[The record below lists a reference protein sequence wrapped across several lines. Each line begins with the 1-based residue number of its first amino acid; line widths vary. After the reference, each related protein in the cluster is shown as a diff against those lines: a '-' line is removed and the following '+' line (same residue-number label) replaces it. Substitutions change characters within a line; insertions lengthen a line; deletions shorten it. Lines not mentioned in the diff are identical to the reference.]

1 MKKTKSLQLKLT
13 LATAF
18 LIIISCL
25 TISYSIS
32 SFAVV
37 YMSEIED
44 SAIAILPNDTLAT
57 DSKDSFEVALDPKVA
72 LSDMFKNTR
81 DEFWVKSLLITLII
95 TIISSL
101 TMYLVIGH
109 ALRPLQNLGKQ
120 MGEIQIKN
128 LQTPIVSGNADNE
141 IAQLTNAFNK
151 MLSRLGTN
159 FAEQKQFSA
168 NAAHELRTPLAVIR
182 TRLEVLGKSNTV
194 EIEEYKDT
202 IAMITTQIDRL
213 SHVIDVLLEMTEL
226 KSAEKTD
233 HISLADMVEEILYD
247 LAAIAEARGITVV
260 QTAGNAEIIGN
271 DTLIY
276 RAIYNLIE
284 NAIKY
289 NRDGGKVI
297 IAIEAQENLAVVRIS
312 DTGSGIEKSE
322 WEHIFEPFFRID
334 KSRSRS
340 MGGAGLG
347 LALVR
352 EIAKEHSGNAK
363 VVKSST
369 EGTTIE
375 LSLQI

>member
-25 TISYSIS
+25 TISYSLS

-57 DSKDSFEVALDPKVA
+57 DSEDSFEVALDPKVA

-81 DEFWVKSLLITLII
+81 DEFWAKSLLITLII

-260 QTAGNAEIIGN
+260 QTAGNVEIIGN

>member
-1 MKKTKSLQLKLT
+1 MKKAKSLQLKLT

-18 LIIISCL
+18 LVIASCL

-32 SFAVV
+32 SFAIV

-57 DSKDSFEVALDPKVA
+57 DSEDSFEVALDPKVA
-72 LSDMFKNTR
+72 LSDMFKDTR
-81 DEFWVKSLLITLII
+81 DEFWAKSLLITLII

-260 QTAGNAEIIGN
+260 QTAGNVEIIGN

>member
-18 LIIISCL
+18 LVIISCL

-32 SFAVV
+32 SFAIV

-44 SAIAILPNDTLAT
+44 SAIAILPNDTLTT
-57 DSKDSFEVALDPKVA
+57 DSEDSFEVALDPKVA
-72 LSDMFKNTR
+72 LSDMFKDTR
-81 DEFWVKSLLITLII
+81 DEFWAKSLLITLII

-260 QTAGNAEIIGN
+260 QTAGNVEIIGN

>member
-18 LIIISCL
+18 LVIISCL

-32 SFAVV
+32 SFAIV

-72 LSDMFKNTR
+72 LSDMFKDTR
-81 DEFWVKSLLITLII
+81 DEFWAKSLLITLII

-151 MLSRLGTN
+151 MLSRLSTT

-260 QTAGNAEIIGN
+260 QTAGNVEIIGN

-276 RAIYNLIE
+276 RALYNLIE

>member
-25 TISYSIS
+25 TISYSLS

-57 DSKDSFEVALDPKVA
+57 DSEDSFEVALDPKVA

-81 DEFWVKSLLITLII
+81 DEFWAKSLLITLII

-260 QTAGNAEIIGN
+260 QTAGNVEIIGN

-334 KSRSRS
+334 KSRRRS

>member
-72 LSDMFKNTR
+72 LSDMFKDTR
-81 DEFWVKSLLITLII
+81 DEFWAKSLLITLII

-128 LQTPIVSGNADNE
+128 LQAPIVSGNADNE

-151 MLSRLGTN
+151 MLSRLETN

-168 NAAHELRTPLAVIR
+168 NAAHEIRTPLAVIR
-182 TRLEVLGKSNTV
+182 TRLEVLGKSHTV

>member
-32 SFAVV
+32 SFAIV

-57 DSKDSFEVALDPKVA
+57 DSEDSFEVALDPKVA
-72 LSDMFKNTR
+72 LSDMFKDTR
-81 DEFWVKSLLITLII
+81 DEFWAKSLLITLII

-101 TMYLVIGH
+101 TIYLVIGH

>member
-32 SFAVV
+32 SFAIV

-57 DSKDSFEVALDPKVA
+57 DSEDSFEVALDPKVA

-284 NAIKY
+284 NAFKY

>member
-32 SFAVV
+32 SFAIV

-81 DEFWVKSLLITLII
+81 DEFWAKSLLITLII

-260 QTAGNAEIIGN
+260 QTAGNVEIIGN

-312 DTGSGIEKSE
+312 DTGKGIEPTE
-322 WEHIFEPFFRID
+322 WERIFEPFFRID

>member
-32 SFAVV
+32 SFAIV

-81 DEFWVKSLLITLII
+81 DEFWAKSLLITLII

-260 QTAGNAEIIGN
+260 QTAGNVEIIGN

-312 DTGSGIEKSE
+312 DTGRGIEKSE

>member
-32 SFAVV
+32 SFAIV

-81 DEFWVKSLLITLII
+81 DEFWAKSLLITLII

-101 TMYLVIGH
+101 TMYLVIGY
-109 ALRPLQNLGKQ
+109 ALRPLQKLGNQ

-128 LQTPIVSGNADNE
+128 LQTPIVSDNADNE

-260 QTAGNAEIIGN
+260 QTAGNVEIIGN

-312 DTGSGIEKSE
+312 DTGKGIEPTE
-322 WEHIFEPFFRID
+322 WERIFEPFFRID

>member
-32 SFAVV
+32 SFAIV

-57 DSKDSFEVALDPKVA
+57 DSEDSFEVALDPKVA

-81 DEFWVKSLLITLII
+81 DEFWAKSLLITLII

-247 LAAIAEARGITVV
+247 LAAIAEARGITVI
-260 QTAGNAEIIGN
+260 QIAGNVEIIGN

>member
-32 SFAVV
+32 SFAII

-57 DSKDSFEVALDPKVA
+57 DSEDSFEVALDPKVA

-81 DEFWVKSLLITLII
+81 DEFWAKSLLITLII

-260 QTAGNAEIIGN
+260 QTAGNVEIIGN

>member
-18 LIIISCL
+18 LVIISCL

-32 SFAVV
+32 SFAIV

-81 DEFWVKSLLITLII
+81 DEFWAKSLLITLII

-101 TMYLVIGH
+101 TMYLVIGY
-109 ALRPLQNLGKQ
+109 ALRPLQKLGNQ

-151 MLSRLGTN
+151 MLSRLGTT

-168 NAAHELRTPLAVIR
+168 NAAHELRTPLAVMR
-182 TRLEVLGKSNTV
+182 TKLEVLAKSDTV
-194 EIEEYKDT
+194 EMQEYKET
-202 IAMITTQIDRL
+202 ISMLTLQIDRL

-226 KSAEKTD
+226 KSAEKND
-233 HISLADMVEEILYD
+233 KISLAEIIEEILCD
-247 LAAIAEARGITVV
+247 LNAIAEERGISLI
-260 QTAGNAEIIGN
+260 QNSGNVEIVGN

-312 DTGSGIEKSE
+312 DTGSGIKKSE

>member
-57 DSKDSFEVALDPKVA
+57 DSEDSFEVALDPKVA

-226 KSAEKTD
+226 QSAEKTD

>member
-18 LIIISCL
+18 LVIISCL

-32 SFAVV
+32 SFAIV

-81 DEFWVKSLLITLII
+81 DEFWAKSLLITLII

-151 MLSRLGTN
+151 MLSRLGTT

-168 NAAHELRTPLAVIR
+168 NAAHELRTPLAVMR
-182 TRLEVLGKSNTV
+182 TKLEVLAKSDTV
-194 EIEEYKDT
+194 EMQEYKET
-202 IAMITTQIDRL
+202 ISMLTLQIDRL

-226 KSAEKTD
+226 KSAEKND
-233 HISLADMVEEILYD
+233 KISLAEMIEEILCD
-247 LAAIAEARGITVV
+247 LNAIAEERGISLI
-260 QTAGNAEIIGN
+260 QNSGNVEIVGN

-312 DTGSGIEKSE
+312 DTGKGIEPTE
-322 WEHIFEPFFRID
+322 WERIFEPFFRID

>member
-18 LIIISCL
+18 LVIISCL

-32 SFAVV
+32 SFAIV

-44 SAIAILPNDTLAT
+44 SAIAILPNDALAT
-57 DSKDSFEVALDPKVA
+57 DSEDSFEVALDPKVA
-72 LSDMFKNTR
+72 LSDMFKDTR
-81 DEFWVKSLLITLII
+81 DEFWAKSLLITLII

-260 QTAGNAEIIGN
+260 QTAGNVKIIGN

-297 IAIEAQENLAVVRIS
+297 IDIEAQENLAVVRIS

>member
-1 MKKTKSLQLKLT
+1 MKKAKSLQLKLT

-18 LIIISCL
+18 LVIISCL

-32 SFAVV
+32 SFAIV

-44 SAIAILPNDTLAT
+44 SAIAILPNDTLTT
-57 DSKDSFEVALDPKVA
+57 DSEDSFEVALDPKVA
-72 LSDMFKNTR
+72 LSDMFKDTR
-81 DEFWVKSLLITLII
+81 DEFWAKSLLITLII

>member
-18 LIIISCL
+18 LVIISCL

-32 SFAVV
+32 SFAIV

-57 DSKDSFEVALDPKVA
+57 DSEDSFEVALDPKVA
-72 LSDMFKNTR
+72 LSDMFKDTR
-81 DEFWVKSLLITLII
+81 DEFWAKSLLITLII

-213 SHVIDVLLEMTEL
+213 SHVINVLLEMTEL

-247 LAAIAEARGITVV
+247 LAAIAESCGITVV
-260 QTAGNAEIIGN
+260 QTAGNVEIIGN

>member
-57 DSKDSFEVALDPKVA
+57 DSEDSFEVALDPKVA
-72 LSDMFKNTR
+72 LSDMFKDTR
-81 DEFWVKSLLITLII
+81 DEFWAKSLLITLII

-260 QTAGNAEIIGN
+260 QTAGNVEIIGN

>member
-1 MKKTKSLQLKLT
+1 MKKAKSLQLKLT

-18 LIIISCL
+18 LVIISCL

-32 SFAVV
+32 SFAIV

-57 DSKDSFEVALDPKVA
+57 DSEDSFEVALDPKVA
-72 LSDMFKNTR
+72 LSDMFKDTR
-81 DEFWVKSLLITLII
+81 DEFWAKSLLITLII

-151 MLSRLGTN
+151 MLSRLETN

-247 LAAIAEARGITVV
+247 LAAISEARGITVV
-260 QTAGNAEIIGN
+260 QTAGNVEIIGN

-289 NRDGGKVI
+289 NRDSGKVI

-312 DTGSGIEKSE
+312 DTGNGIEKSE

>member
-1 MKKTKSLQLKLT
+1 MKKAKSLQLKLT

-18 LIIISCL
+18 LVIASCL

-32 SFAVV
+32 SFAIV

-57 DSKDSFEVALDPKVA
+57 DSEDSFEVALDPKVA

-81 DEFWVKSLLITLII
+81 DEFWAKSLLITLII

>member
-32 SFAVV
+32 SFAIV

-57 DSKDSFEVALDPKVA
+57 DSEDSFEVALDPKVA
-72 LSDMFKNTR
+72 LSDIFKDTR
-81 DEFWVKSLLITLII
+81 DEFWAKSLLITLII

>member
-32 SFAVV
+32 SFAIV

-57 DSKDSFEVALDPKVA
+57 DSEDSFEVALDPKVA

>member
-32 SFAVV
+32 SFAIV

-44 SAIAILPNDTLAT
+44 SAIAILPNDTLTT
-57 DSKDSFEVALDPKVA
+57 DSEDSFEVALDPKVA
-72 LSDMFKNTR
+72 LSDMFKDTR
-81 DEFWVKSLLITLII
+81 DEFWAKSLLITLII

-260 QTAGNAEIIGN
+260 QTAGNVEIIGN

>member
-18 LIIISCL
+18 LVIISCL

-32 SFAVV
+32 SFAIV

-44 SAIAILPNDTLAT
+44 SAIAILPNDTLTT
-57 DSKDSFEVALDPKVA
+57 DSENSFEVALDPKVA
-72 LSDMFKNTR
+72 LSDMFKDTR
-81 DEFWVKSLLITLII
+81 DEFWAKSLLITLII

-101 TMYLVIGH
+101 TMYLVIGY
-109 ALRPLQNLGKQ
+109 ALRPLQKLGNQ

-128 LQTPIVSGNADNE
+128 LQTPIVSDNADNE

-151 MLSRLGTN
+151 MLSRLGTT

-168 NAAHELRTPLAVIR
+168 NAAHELRTPLAVMR
-182 TRLEVLGKSNTV
+182 TKLEVLAKSDTV
-194 EIEEYKDT
+194 EMQEYKET
-202 IAMITTQIDRL
+202 ISMLTLQIDRL

-226 KSAEKTD
+226 KSAEKND
-233 HISLADMVEEILYD
+233 KISLAEMIEEILCD
-247 LAAIAEARGITVV
+247 LNAIAEERGISLI
-260 QTAGNAEIIGN
+260 QNSGNVEIVGN

-276 RAIYNLIE
+276 RALYNLIE

-289 NRDGGKVI
+289 NFNNGKVI
-297 IAIEAQENLAVVRIS
+297 IELKKQDTFALVRIS
-312 DTGSGIEKSE
+312 DTGKGIEPTE
-322 WEHIFEPFFRID
+322 WERIFEPFFRID

-347 LALVR
+347 LALVK
-352 EIAKEHSGNAK
+352 EIALEHGGNVK
-363 VVKSST
+363 VISSSH

-375 LSLQI
+375 LSLKI

>member
-32 SFAVV
+32 SFAIV

-81 DEFWVKSLLITLII
+81 DEFWAKSLLITLII

>member
-1 MKKTKSLQLKLT
+1 
-13 LATAF
+13 
-18 LIIISCL
+18 
-25 TISYSIS
+25 
-32 SFAVV
+32 
-37 YMSEIED
+37 MSEIED

-81 DEFWVKSLLITLII
+81 DEFWAKSLLITLII

-260 QTAGNAEIIGN
+260 QTAGNVEIIGN

>member
-32 SFAVV
+32 SFAIV

-57 DSKDSFEVALDPKVA
+57 DSEDSFEVALDPKVA
-72 LSDMFKNTR
+72 LSDMFKDTR
-81 DEFWVKSLLITLII
+81 DEFWAKSLLITLII

-247 LAAIAEARGITVV
+247 LAAIAESCGITVV
-260 QTAGNAEIIGN
+260 QTAGNVEIIGN

>member
-18 LIIISCL
+18 LVIISCL

-32 SFAVV
+32 SFAIV

-81 DEFWVKSLLITLII
+81 DEFWAKSLLITLII

-101 TMYLVIGH
+101 TMYLVIGY
-109 ALRPLQNLGKQ
+109 ALRPLQKLGNQ

-128 LQTPIVSGNADNE
+128 LQTPIVSDNADNE

-151 MLSRLGTN
+151 MLSRLGTT

-168 NAAHELRTPLAVIR
+168 NAAHELRTPLAVMR
-182 TRLEVLGKSNTV
+182 TKLEVLAKSDTV
-194 EIEEYKDT
+194 EMQEYKET
-202 IAMITTQIDRL
+202 ISMLTLQIDRL

-226 KSAEKTD
+226 KSAEKND
-233 HISLADMVEEILYD
+233 KISLAEIIEEILCD
-247 LAAIAEARGITVV
+247 LNAIAEERGISLI
-260 QTAGNAEIIGN
+260 QNSGNVEIVGN

-312 DTGSGIEKSE
+312 DTGKGIEPTE
-322 WEHIFEPFFRID
+322 WERIFEPFFRID

-347 LALVR
+347 LALVK
-352 EIAKEHSGNAK
+352 EIALEHGGNVK
-363 VVKSST
+363 VISSSH

>member
-18 LIIISCL
+18 LVIISCL

-32 SFAVV
+32 SFAIV

-44 SAIAILPNDTLAT
+44 SAIAILPNDTLTT
-57 DSKDSFEVALDPKVA
+57 DSEDSFEVALDPKVA
-72 LSDMFKNTR
+72 LSDMFKDTR
-81 DEFWVKSLLITLII
+81 DEFWAKSLLITLII

>member
-57 DSKDSFEVALDPKVA
+57 DSEDSFEVALDPKVA
-72 LSDMFKNTR
+72 LSDMFKDTR
-81 DEFWVKSLLITLII
+81 DEFWAKSLLITLII

-369 EGTTIE
+369 EGTTIA

>member
-57 DSKDSFEVALDPKVA
+57 DSEDSFEVALDPKVA

-247 LAAIAEARGITVV
+247 LAAIAEARGITVI
-260 QTAGNAEIIGN
+260 QTAGNVEIIGN

>member
-32 SFAVV
+32 SFAIV

-57 DSKDSFEVALDPKVA
+57 DSEDSFEVALDPKVA
-72 LSDMFKNTR
+72 LSDMFKDTR
-81 DEFWVKSLLITLII
+81 DEFWAKSLLITLII

-168 NAAHELRTPLAVIR
+168 NAAHEIRTPLAVIR

>member
-32 SFAVV
+32 SFAIV

-57 DSKDSFEVALDPKVA
+57 DSEDSFEVALDPKVA
-72 LSDMFKNTR
+72 LSDMFKDTR
-81 DEFWVKSLLITLII
+81 DEFWAKSLLITLII

-213 SHVIDVLLEMTEL
+213 SHVINVLLEMTEL

-247 LAAIAEARGITVV
+247 LAAIAESCGITVV
-260 QTAGNAEIIGN
+260 QTAGNVEIIGN

>member
-44 SAIAILPNDTLAT
+44 SAIAILPNDTLTT
-57 DSKDSFEVALDPKVA
+57 DSEDSFEVALDPKVA
-72 LSDMFKNTR
+72 LSDMFKDTR
-81 DEFWVKSLLITLII
+81 DEFWAKSLLITLII

-247 LAAIAEARGITVV
+247 LAAIAEARGITVI
-260 QTAGNAEIIGN
+260 QTAGNVEIIGN

>member
-32 SFAVV
+32 SFAIV

-57 DSKDSFEVALDPKVA
+57 DSEDSFEVALDPKVA

-81 DEFWVKSLLITLII
+81 DEFWAKSLLITLII

-151 MLSRLGTN
+151 MLSRLETN

-168 NAAHELRTPLAVIR
+168 NAAHEIRTPLAVIR

-247 LAAIAEARGITVV
+247 LAAIAEARGITVI
-260 QTAGNAEIIGN
+260 QIAGNVEIIGN

-312 DTGSGIEKSE
+312 DTGRGIEKSE

>member
-32 SFAVV
+32 SFAIV

-57 DSKDSFEVALDPKVA
+57 DSEDSFEVALDPKVA
-72 LSDMFKNTR
+72 LSDLFKDTR
-81 DEFWVKSLLITLII
+81 DEFWAKSLLITLII

-168 NAAHELRTPLAVIR
+168 NAAHEIRTPLAVIR

-340 MGGAGLG
+340 MGAGLG

>member
-32 SFAVV
+32 SFAIV

-81 DEFWVKSLLITLII
+81 DEFWAKSLLITLII

-260 QTAGNAEIIGN
+260 QTAGNVEIIGN